1 MRMTCKLTKTAW
13 TNIRTGDIMIKKAQF
28 LRGLILLSVAVLVLS
43 FVASAAGK
51 DSALSA
57 KSLKSGAKW
66 VVDKTTELSSL
77 TVPEDATIAASKGH
91 SLTLTVDGVDT
102 AIKPGTYHGKIV
114 LTVADDIPVASGGPP
129 GPPVSLRTALYIND
143 GKIRPE
149 KSVLAAVK
157 DGQVTDTEAKNI
169 SITSKSEK
177 FNGIIVDGDSKFTL
191 SDSTINFDGMGGGDS
206 IGAAIVAT
214 GKADLT
220 LNHDTIISKGAIRS
234 DLFVSGHATVHVND
248 STIEAYNGIVPAG
261 AKADSPM
268 GIGVPWMLGLNGNV
282 RATNVIENGTVYYNN
297 SHFKSQGWGV
307 LSTDGPTHI
316 RMYVTNSTIDNL
328 ESGYGAFT
336 IGDCFD
342 TFSHDTFNVVDVGLI
357 VTGFG
362 SALITDGTVINS
374 RRFGLMM
381 HTNDGKFG
389 SITVNKGSQINSRS
403 TAFEIKGRG
412 VKIEVDDAKI
422 FPGNGILIEA
432 IQGDDPYVGGFGTK
446 AKHDAVLDGTPG
458 SEEVISTS
466 AGSVSSVT
474 EAPGAP
480 GAAPAPGAPGAAGG
494 PGGGAP
500 GAAPAPMDGGFGP
513 ADLNDS
519 GGKMSGPV
527 IATFKNVTLNGDIV
541 NARTFQGGME
551 ISLEKA
557 SLTGAITTANAVL
570 AAHQTPTGG
579 PTKEIYY
586 MMGEVKNIYAPTNE
600 RYGLKVSVDGASQ
613 WVVDQTS
620 YLTELNVAEGA
631 AISAPQGFS
640 LSMTVEGVTAPIKAG
655 AYKGKIV
662 LRVVPGA

>member
-1 MRMTCKLTKTAW
+1 M
-13 TNIRTGDIMIKKAQF
+13 
-28 LRGLILLSVAVLVLS
+28 S
-43 FVASAAGK
+43 FAASAAAK
-51 DSALSA
+51 EHALPA
-57 KSLKSGAKW
+57 KSLEPGATW

-77 TVPEDATIAASKGH
+77 TVPEGATIAASKGH
-91 SLTLTVDGVDT
+91 SLTLTVDGVET
-102 AIKPGTYHGKIV
+102 AIQPGIYKGKVV
-114 LTVADDIPVASGGPP
+114 LSVADDIPVAAGGPP

-149 KSVLAAVK
+149 KSVLAALK

-169 SITSKSEK
+169 SIASKSER

-214 GKADLT
+214 GKADVT
-220 LNHDTIISKGAIRS
+220 LNHDTIISKGALRS

-248 STIEAYNGIVPAG
+248 STIEAYNGIVPEG
-261 AKADSPM
+261 AKGGGNPM

-336 IGDCFD
+336 IGDCLD
-342 TFSHDTFNVVDVGLI
+342 TFSDDTFNVVDVGLI

-412 VKIEVDDAKI
+412 VKIDVDDAKI

-432 IQGDDPYVGGFGTK
+432 IPGDDPYVGGFGTK

-466 AGSVSSVT
+466 AGSVASVT

-480 GAAPAPGAPGAAGG
+480 GATPIPGATSEAPAS
-494 PGGGAP
+494 
-500 GAAPAPMDGGFGP
+500 MDGGFGK

-527 IATFKNVTLNGDIV
+527 IATFKDVTLNGDIV

-551 ISLEKA
+551 IALEKA

-600 RYGLKVSVDGASQ
+600 HYGLKVSVDGASK
-613 WVVDQTS
+613 WTVDQTS
-620 YLTELNVAEGA
+620 YLTEFNVAEGA
-631 AISAPQGFS
+631 TVSAPKGFS
-640 LSMTVEGVTAPIKAG
+640 LTMTVNGAETPVKAG
-655 AYKGKIV
+655 SYAGKIV
-662 LRVVPGA
+662 LQVVPGA